1 MDEQRLKKEW
11 LQSEK
16 RQKEFSGWDFSYLN
30 DRWYCEEPV
39 WNYRELVLTHLSKE
53 MMLLDMGTG
62 GGELLQTFHH
72 PYRKTAVT
80 EGYLPNYEFLVNTL
94 QPKGVTVQFV
104 EKDGYL
110 AFPDDSFDLV
120 INSHESFSLTEV
132 KRVLKKDGLFISQ
145 QVGDFNGVNL
155 ASRLLKGYKKESF
168 DFHLATVK
176 KELEKADFDIL
187 REDEAY
193 LKQLFF
199 DMPGLIYYLRTI
211 KWEYHDFSVE
221 KNFEELLSL
230 YEELLRH
237 GSIFNMQHRFVFVAK
252 NRK

>member
-1 MDEQRLKKEW
+1 M
-11 LQSEK
+11 
-16 RQKEFSGWDFSYLN
+16 
-30 DRWYCEEPV
+30 
-39 WNYRELVLTHLSKE
+39 
-53 MMLLDMGTG
+53 
-62 GGELLQTFHH
+62 
-72 PYRKTAVT
+72 
-80 EGYLPNYEFLVNTL
+80 
-94 QPKGVTVQFV
+94 
-104 EKDGYL
+104 
-110 AFPDDSFDLV
+110 
-120 INSHESFSLTEV
+120 
-132 KRVLKKDGLFISQ
+132 LKKDGLFISQ

-211 KWEYHDFSVE
+211 KWEYPDFSVE

-237 GSIFNMQHRFVFVAK
+237 GSIFNMQHRFVFAAK

>member
-1 MDEQRLKKEW
+1 
-11 LQSEK
+11 
-16 RQKEFSGWDFSYLN
+16 
-30 DRWYCEEPV
+30 
-39 WNYRELVLTHLSKE
+39 

-80 EGYLPNYEFLVNTL
+80 EGYLPNYELLVNDL

-176 KELEKADFDIL
+176 KLEKADFDIL

-193 LKQLFF
+193 LKQLF
-199 DMPGLIYYLRTI
+199 
-211 KWEYHDFSVE
+211 
-221 KNFEELLSL
+221 
-230 YEELLRH
+230 
-237 GSIFNMQHRFVFVAK
+237 SICLV
-252 NRK
+252 